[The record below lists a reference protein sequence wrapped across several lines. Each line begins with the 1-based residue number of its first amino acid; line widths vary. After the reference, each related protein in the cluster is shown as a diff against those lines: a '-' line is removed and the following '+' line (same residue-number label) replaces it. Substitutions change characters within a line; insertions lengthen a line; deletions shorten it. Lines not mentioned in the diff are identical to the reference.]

1 MIESRAKLVEFVRGE
16 LVGPFR
22 TIAKSKEVIL
32 IENKFQRGLDEQG
45 LIHWKDGTQEQEIV
59 YYKGE
64 SPIQN
69 YAIGLLHSLA
79 DSQNVSEMAASEFD
93 EKSEDEQK
101 ELQRKKSE
109 DEKKELQQ
117 SEYSRIKADASV
129 GIDEGDSDD
138 LNLSNI
144 DARAPSNMAISIFA
158 SFKDGGKININLPKH
173 VKFEWQESEAPFEV
187 NGRYSKCSQIF
198 KDAQGTNKESDAW
211 KRHSSVK
218 DNCIVSIDSKE
229 FIHEKKIV
237 VSKEKLIAED
247 CSLDLRLEIYPRK
260 FGSNWLLTVVIR
272 NETKSKGNKVEGTL
286 FQTYFDLSISNGEFI
301 PYPESNSFKEH
312 EDKDDLSL
320 KLLYRDSAIWAIG
333 HGCAAGWDKSAK
345 WPSTIYLDVFPVAEL
360 PSMTPDISDR
370 DNKHITLTMREC
382 ANISDDKNDE
392 TWSGLKMIISEFEY
406 WVNSKKVEMQSLD
419 AHLKGIA
426 SEHISKCLLCLDRMK
441 TGLALLASDK
451 NVRDSFKLA
460 NIAMLLQQISSKQM
474 THRPLVWNGLDDVS
488 PSGNRVS
495 PWEIFTKGKESG
507 FIGKWR
513 AFQIAFLL
521 MSLRGVTEDDSNS
534 DIIDDRELV
543 DLIWFPT
550 GGGKTEAYLAAASYY
565 MFHQRMLIDKSDTLR
580 RDGVNVFM
588 RYTLR
593 MLTTQ
598 QFQRAASLICAMEF
612 LRRKSLEGSLV
623 TGRTIKGKRFS
634 LGLWLG
640 SAACPNTMKDA
651 KEKFKEFKK
660 SDDSSSLGNPFV
672 LTECPWCKSQI
683 GKAAKSEKP
692 KSIKK
697 DTDWNNVKVKGVG
710 TFNNGDSTDLLLQC
724 SDVFCDFG
732 GRRAE
737 NWLPIEVVDE
747 RIYKYPPSMYIAT
760 ADKFAMLAYRPAA
773 GSLFG
778 RKIDNDNVIQQ
789 YKPPGLIIQDELHL
803 ISGPLGTMYGIYES
817 VFENL
822 CSYKSITGQTIKPKI
837 IASTATIK
845 GAEQQ
850 IFNLYNREN
859 LQLFPSPALDMGDS
873 FFGRYAKN
881 ENGSLKKGRMYIG
894 LLAEF
899 GSVQTTQVRCFSSLI
914 FHAATLSEEK
924 RDPWWSLLCFY
935 NSIRE
940 LSGGRTLFDSDIPA
954 RLKYLYSKVNAPVNT
969 RRYANKVYELTSR
982 LSQSKLVELMDILNK
997 KYKSS
1002 GKNDTADACLASS
1015 IIEVGVDI
1023 DRLSLMSVIG
1033 QPKNTAQYIQVTG
1046 RVGRKWEERPGLITT
1061 IYNPS
1066 KSRDRSHY
1074 EQFNS
1079 YHARLY
1085 EQVEATS
1092 VTPFS
1097 ESAIKRALPGV
1108 VLAWVRQN
1116 TGTDIRN
1123 KSEYETII
1131 RQCERLILAR
1141 CQSIMK
1147 NDISSMKRAIKT
1159 INIIIDDLI
1168 LKWNKNPQEWE
1179 NFPPS
1184 TDEEYL
1190 MLWPGQFYSE
1200 PQKKKGVYVPS
1211 SMRQVDSSSL
1221 LEICEDY

>member
-22 TIAKSKEVIL
+22 TIEPSKEVTL
-32 IENKFQRGLDEQG
+32 VENKFHRELDEQG
-45 LIHWKDGTQEQEIV
+45 LIHWNDGQYKQEIV
-59 YYKGE
+59 YFKGE
-64 SPIQN
+64 SPTQN
-69 YAIGLLHSLA
+69 YAIGLLHPMGEVQS
-79 DSQNVSEMAASEFD
+79 VEVVAALEVD
-93 EKSEDEQK
+93 EKSEIEIE
-101 ELQRKKSE
+101 ELENKKSK
-109 DEKKELQQ
+109 DELDVLQKRWAKN
-117 SEYSRIKADASV
+117 SNSV
-129 GIDEGDSDD
+129 GVEEGDSDD
-138 LNLSNI
+138 LDLSNT

-158 SFKDGGKININLPKH
+158 SFEEEGKLSINLPRF
-173 VKFEWQESEAPFEV
+173 VKFDWQESEEAFEV
-187 NGRYSKCSQIF
+187 NGRYLKCTQVC
-198 KDAQGTNKESDAW
+198 KDAQGAERERGAW
-211 KRHSSVK
+211 KRSSAFL
-218 DNCIVSIDSKE
+218 DNCSVSIDNKE
-229 FIHEKKIV
+229 FIHGKKITV
-237 VSKEKLIAED
+237 PKEKIIASG
-247 CSLDLRLEIYPRK
+247 CALDLILEIYPRK
-260 FGSNWLLTVVIR
+260 VGGNWLLTVVIR
-272 NETKSKGNKVEGTL
+272 NETKSKGSKVEETL
-286 FQTYFDLSISNGEFI
+286 FQTYLDLSISNGEFS
-301 PYPESNSFKEH
+301 PYPESNSSQEY
-312 EDKDDLSL
+312 EDKDDASL

-333 HGCAAGWDKSAK
+333 HGCAAGWNNSKERPTK
-345 WPSTIYLDVFPVAEL
+345 IFLDVFPVAEL

-370 DNKHITLTMREC
+370 YDNQITLSMRDC
-382 ANISDDKNDE
+382 ADISDDQNDE
-392 TWSGLKMIISEFEY
+392 TWSGLKMLISEFEH
-406 WVNSKKVEMQSLD
+406 WIDCKKSEIQKLD
-419 AHLKGIA
+419 DSHKIVAID
-426 SEHISKCLLCLDRMK
+426 HIKKCSLCLDRMK
-441 TGLALLASDK
+441 VGLSLLASDK

-460 NIAMLLQQISSKQM
+460 NISMLLQQIASKQVR
-474 THRPLVWNGLDDVS
+474 HRPLVWNGLDDVT
-488 PSGNRVS
+488 PIGDRVS
-495 PWEIFTKGKESG
+495 PWDIYTGRKESG
-507 FIGKWR
+507 YIGKWR

-521 MSLRGVTEDDSNS
+521 MSLRGVTEEDLTETN
-534 DIIDDRELV
+534 IDDRELV

-565 MFHQRMLIDKSDTLR
+565 MFHQRMLISSNDTLK

-598 QFQRAASLICAMEF
+598 QFQRAASLICSMEL
-612 LRRKSLEGSLV
+612 LRRKSLNEPLINGL
-623 TGRTIKGKRFS
+623 TIKGKRFS

-640 SAACPNTMKDA
+640 SAACPNNMKDA
-651 KEKFKEFKK
+651 KEKFKEFKR
-660 SDDSSSLGNPFV
+660 SDDSNSLGNPFV

-683 GKAAKSEKP
+683 GKAPKSERP
-692 KSIKK
+692 KFIRK
-697 DTDWNNVKVKGVG
+697 DADWNNLKVKGVG
-710 TFNNGDSTDLLLQC
+710 VFNNGISDDLLLKC
-724 SDVFCDFG
+724 SDVFCEFG
-732 GRRAE
+732 GRRGE
-737 NWLPIEVVDE
+737 NWLPVEVVDE

-778 RKIDNDNVIQQ
+778 RKISDEEVVQQ
-789 YKPPGLIIQDELHL
+789 YRPPGLIIQDELHL
-803 ISGPLGTMYGIYES
+803 ISGPLGTLYGIYES
-817 VFENL
+817 VFEEL
-822 CSYKSITGQTIKPKI
+822 CTYKSSSGKYIKPKI

-850 IFNLYNREN
+850 IHNLYNRDQ

-873 FFGRYAKN
+873 FFGRYAK
-881 ENGSLKKGRMYIG
+881 EKNGNLKKGRMYLG

-914 FHAATLSEEK
+914 FHAACLSEDK
-924 RDPWWSLLCFY
+924 RDPWWTLLCFY

-954 RLKYLYSKVNAPVNT
+954 RLKYLYSKVNASASS
-969 RRYANKVYELTSR
+969 RRYVNKVYELTSR
-982 LSQSKLVELMDILNK
+982 LSQSKLVELMDTLNK
-997 KYKSS
+997 EHTSS
-1002 GKNDTADACLASS
+1002 GKSEAADVCLASN

-1046 RVGRKWEERPGLITT
+1046 RVGRKWEERPGLIST

-1116 TGTDIRN
+1116 TSTDIRN
-1123 KSEYETII
+1123 KSEYKAVI
-1131 RQCERLILAR
+1131 RKCEQLILSR
-1141 CQSIMK
+1141 CKSVLRD
-1147 NDISSMKRAIKT
+1147 DIPSMERAIDV
-1159 INIIIDDLI
+1159 INIIVDDLI
-1168 LKWNKNPQEWE
+1168 LKWDKNPQEWE
-1179 NFPPS
+1179 KFPPS
-1184 TDEEYL
+1184 TDDEYL

-1200 PQKKKGVYVPS
+1200 PQKKKGVFVPS